1 MKKRRITG
9 LLTAMTVLS
18 MSVVGCGG
26 MAAAK
31 APAAAPKA
39 ETAAEAYYEEAP
51 AADYDSMYDDEWADA
66 VSEEYGYDEGYDSAD
81 EYEYSGTTD
90 NAYLTNDLGMTAAAA
105 YDGGY
110 EAYDET
116 KDGSYYEDV
125 YGAEDIEEDD
135 VDRPAGEGSQNGKN
149 ARGESRKEK
158 KDKEREGK
166 NDYLGQIYDYSC
178 FPKGFNTEEY
188 SKLEEQGYRSV
199 LNKPLSTFAADVDTA
214 SYSNLRRMLNDGYS
228 VYDLPK
234 GSVRVEELINY
245 FDYDYEGPRG
255 SEPFGVNTE
264 ISVCPWNEDALLM
277 SIGLKTE
284 DIEFDETPASNLVF
298 LIDVSGSM
306 SDPDKLPLLQEAFC
320 MLADQ
325 LSDKDRVSIVTYA
338 SGVKTVLK
346 GAKGSDSR
354 RIKNAINNLY
364 ASGATNGGKG
374 IETAYELAEK
384 HFIKGGNNRVILA
397 TDGDLNLGITSVDG
411 LEKLITKKKESG
423 VYLSVLGFG
432 TGNIKDNRMETLA
445 DKGNGNYS
453 YIDSVKEAK
462 KVLVDELSS
471 NMLTVCKDV
480 KLQVEFNPA
489 VVKGYR
495 LVGYANRTMAAR
507 DFNDDKKDGGE
518 IGAGHEVTALYE
530 LILTENMG
538 GLDDDEVDVSEL
550 RYADEFRKAD
560 KKAGRK
566 SGNGS
571 YGSYNGNDELLTLSI
586 RYKKPSEDKSN
597 LLTYPITFASYETS
611 PSDDFIFQSAVAE
624 FGLIASGSE
633 YKGDSDLEHV
643 IDELEGLRLRD
654 EYRKEFRDMVE
665 SAW

>member
-1 MKKRRITG
+1 MKRRRITG

-18 MSVVGCGG
+18 MCIVGCGG
-26 MAAAK
+26 ATTAN
-31 APAAAPKA
+31 APAAAPAAKDT
-39 ETAAEAYYEEAP
+39 TAAEAYYEEAP
-51 AADYDSMYDDEWADA
+51 AAEMYDDEWADA
-66 VSEEYGYDEGYDSAD
+66 AAEAYAYDEEYYDTD
-81 EYEYSGTTD
+81 EYEESEEHSYT
-90 NAYLTNDLGMTAAAA
+90 NAPQESLMAAAES
-105 YDGGY
+105 YDDGAEY
-110 EAYDET
+110 RDET
-116 KDGSYYEDV
+116 NGSYYDEV
-125 YGAEDIEEDD
+125 YGDEEIDDREDRKSSKSENKKE
-135 VDRPAGEGSQNGKN
+135 SKGK
-149 ARGESRKEK
+149 KQ
-158 KDKEREGK
+158 

-178 FPKGFNTEEY
+178 FPEGFNTEEY
-188 SKLEEQGYRSV
+188 TELEEQGYRSV

-234 GSVRVEELINY
+234 NSVRVEELINY
-245 FDYDYEGPRG
+245 FNYDYEGPKG
-255 SEPFGVNTE
+255 SEPFGVNFE
-264 ISVCPWNEDALLM
+264 MAECPWNSDAKLM

-284 DIEFDETPASNLVF
+284 DIDFEETPASNLVF

-325 LSDKDRVSIVTYA
+325 LSSKDRVSIVTYA

-346 GAKGSDSR
+346 GAKGGESR
-354 RIKNAINNLY
+354 KIKEAINNLY

-374 IETAYELAEK
+374 IETAYSLAEK
-384 HFIKGGNNRVILA
+384 NFIKGGNNRVILA

-445 DKGNGNYS
+445 DKGNGNYA

-489 VVKGYR
+489 VVKAYR
-495 LVGYANRTMAAR
+495 LVGYANRTMKAK

-530 LILTENMG
+530 LILTQNIGAADE
-538 GLDDDEVDVSEL
+538 DEVDEREL
-550 RYADEFRKAD
+550 RYADEFRKAN
-560 KKAGRK
+560 KASKK
-566 SGNGS
+566 SGIDG
-571 YGSYNGNDELLTLSI
+571 YKGNEEIMTLSV

-597 LLTYPITFASYETS
+597 LLTYPVTFRSYEAS

-624 FGLIASGSE
+624 FGLIASQSE
-633 YKGDSDLEHV
+633 YQGDADLDRV
-643 IDELEGLRLRD
+643 VDELKSLRLND
-654 EYRKEFRDMVE
+654 EYKREFRDMAE
-665 SAW
+665 ECAW